1 MVCYDMWFGTIV
13 ARSSMLFWSKKFAT
27 AVVSSKI
34 YAASSSSRIDPME
47 EYDPD
52 IDTWCIEASCG
63 EGANAGVVFLRVFD
77 VCGFGGF

>member
-34 YAASSSSRIDPME
+34 YATSSSSRIDPME

-52 IDTWCIEASCG
+52 TDTWCIEASCG